1 MQESPG
7 LSRSANSVPMLSWL
21 DTLEQ
26 SLLKAFG
33 AKHFDELGCGTFV
46 QNVNKVISGVVAD
59 GRSAV
64 TLPSVSAT
72 GPLGTDEVGGKC
84 PSEDAWCQ
92 ALEAAMATASE
103 VGSVLEGLQQ
113 LEGLAHRHLGISSDM
128 GTSLLS
134 QSLKHQQAFA
144 LTSPCVAV
152 YVRCTH
158 SRGFWSCTT
167 AVRSEVLLRRRCI
180 ILFNVC
186 CMYSRRQVRDVV
198 ASYVKR
204 KNRVAHAPAALHQLV
219 RSSCNRPGL
228 GPSARC
234 HLSSAGACSCAAAIA
249 VGLQH
254 IGPTARCTARH
265 C

>member
-1 MQESPG
+1 VQESPG
-7 LSRSANSVPMLSWL
+7 LSPAANSVPMLSWL

-59 GRSAV
+59 GRSAD

-72 GPLGTDEVGGKC
+72 GPLGSDEVGGKC

-144 LTSPCVAV
+144 LTSPHLTSPHLTSPHLTSPHLTSHCVALRCVAV
-152 YVRCTH
+152 YAVHPRVVSGAAQLPSGLRFCCD
-158 SRGFWSCTT
+158 SAASYYSMSVVCIV
-167 AVRSEVLLRRRCI
+167 AVRSET
-180 ILFNVC
+180 
-186 CMYSRRQVRDVV
+186 S
-198 ASYVKR
+198 
-204 KNRVAHAPAALHQLV
+204 LH
-219 RSSCNRPGL
+219 R
-228 GPSARC
+228 
-234 HLSSAGACSCAAAIA
+234 
-249 VGLQH
+249 
-254 IGPTARCTARH
+254 T
-265 C
+265 

>member
-1 MQESPG
+1 MRGLLSAKSKSDEPASGPVVVEALRQESTTLLPRHAEIARLIEEAWKAVQESPG
-7 LSRSANSVPMLSWL
+7 LSGVANSVPMLSWL

-33 AKHFDELGCGTFV
+33 AKHFDELGCGTFM

-59 GRSAV
+59 GRSAD

-72 GPLGTDEVGGKC
+72 GPLGSDEVGGKC

-134 QSLKHQQAFA
+134 QSLKHRQAFA
-144 LTSPCVAV
+144 LTARARARSPHLTSPCVALL
-152 YVRCTH
+152 CTLYTLA
-158 SRGFWSCTT
+158 RFL
-167 AVRSEVLLRRRCI
+167 ELRNC
-180 ILFNVC
+180 
-186 CMYSRRQVRDVV
+186 
-198 ASYVKR
+198 
-204 KNRVAHAPAALHQLV
+204 
-219 RSSCNRPGL
+219 RP
-228 GPSARC
+228 
-234 HLSSAGACSCAAAIA
+234 
-249 VGLQH
+249 V
-254 IGPTARCTARH
+254 
-265 C
+265 

>member
-1 MQESPG
+1 MRSKSDEPGTNPAVVEALRQESTTLLPRQAEIARFIEEAWKAVQESPG
-7 LSRSANSVPMLSWL
+7 LSPAANSVPMLSWL

-26 SLLKAFG
+26 LLLKAFG

-59 GRSAV
+59 GRSAD

-72 GPLGTDEVGGKC
+72 GPLGSDEVGGKC

-134 QSLKHQQAFA
+134 QSVKHQQAFA
-144 LTSPCVAV
+144 LTSPHLTSPCVALL
-152 YVRCTH
+152 CTLYTLA
-158 SRGFWSCTT
+158 RFL
-167 AVRSEVLLRRRCI
+167 E
-180 ILFNVC
+180 
-186 CMYSRRQVRDVV
+186 
-198 ASYVKR
+198 
-204 KNRVAHAPAALHQLV
+204 LHN
-219 RSSCNRPGL
+219 CRP
-228 GPSARC
+228 
-234 HLSSAGACSCAAAIA
+234 
-249 VGLQH
+249 V
-254 IGPTARCTARH
+254 
-265 C
+265 